1 MFFEALERF
10 LISLDVGVWGAI
22 WRIGLGFA
30 IPPTFRVVSGGRTS
44 VWTLLALFLALLIG
58 LRLGP
63 AVLRRL
69 LPFSTRAKAI
79 WAERR
84 ALAKRYD
91 SYQWRKLFWLGLG
104 MLPYVLV
111 ARGTR
116 PSELMLAI
124 FCLLAGGAGQLVW
137 RKIAV
142 TPAVPV
148 SSSTG
153 SNRSGNPLSTLS

>member
-10 LISLDVGVWGAI
+10 LIGLDVGVWGAI

-30 IPPTFRVVSGGRTS
+30 IPPTFRAVSAGRAS
-44 VWTLLALFLALLIG
+44 VWTSLALFLALLIG

-63 AVLRRL
+63 AVLRRV
-69 LPFSTRAKAI
+69 LPFSARAKAI

-84 ALAKRYD
+84 GLAKRYD
-91 SYQWRKLFWLGLG
+91 SYQWRKLFWVGLG

-116 PSELMLAI
+116 PSELMLAG
-124 FCLLAGGAGQLVW
+124 FCLIAGGTGQLVW
-137 RKIAV
+137 RKLSV
-142 TPAVPV
+142 TPGLPLPK
-148 SSSTG
+148 STG
-153 SNRSGNPLSTLS
+153 SNH